1 MARPLLLC
9 QPQAPAPR
17 RRCAGLNRA
26 AILRYPFG
34 ATGAAE
40 QVGGIFDHATAE
52 AVSILAEVVLINVAL
67 SGDNA
72 IVVGLAAA
80 GLPRKQRLQALWLGI
95 GAATLLRLGFAVV
108 ATTLL
113 EILGLLLAGGLLL
126 LWVAWKL
133 WRELRAEGGSHAGQ
147 GPPKRFAAA
156 LWQIVVADVSMSLD
170 NALAVAGAAL
180 GHPMILAAGLVI
192 SVLLMGAAAALLA
205 RLLQRYRWV
214 GYLGLLVIVY
224 VALRMIW
231 SGAHEIAHA
240 IR

>member
-1 MARPLLLC
+1 M
-9 QPQAPAPR
+9 
-17 RRCAGLNRA
+17 
-26 AILRYPFG
+26 
-34 ATGAAE
+34 
-40 QVGGIFDHATAE
+40 GGVFDQATAE

-80 GLPRKQRLQALWLGI
+80 GLPRVQRLRALWLGI
-95 GAATLLRLGFAVV
+95 AAATLLRLLFAFV

-133 WRELRAEGGSHAGQ
+133 WREVKDEGGGAGP
-147 GPPKRFAAA
+147 GAAKSFRAA

-214 GYLGLLVIVY
+214 AYLGLLVIVY
-224 VALRMIW
+224 VALGMIW
-231 SGAHEIAHA
+231 SGAREIAA
-240 IR
+240 AMG

>member
-1 MARPLLLC
+1 
-9 QPQAPAPR
+9 
-17 RRCAGLNRA
+17 
-26 AILRYPFG
+26 
-34 ATGAAE
+34 
-40 QVGGIFDHATAE
+40 VGGILDHATAQ
-52 AVSILAEVVLINVAL
+52 AASILVEVVLINVAL

-80 GLPRKQRLQALWLGI
+80 GLPGKQRLWALWLGI
-95 GAATLLRLGFAVV
+95 AAATLLRLGFAFI

-113 EILGLLLAGGLLL
+113 EILGLMFAGGLLL

-133 WRELRAEGGSHAGQ
+133 WRELTHRGAGRAGQ
-147 GPPKRFAAA
+147 PSTKRFASA

-205 RLLQRYRWV
+205 RLLLRYRWV
-214 GYLGLLVIVY
+214 SYLGLLVIVF

-231 SGAHEIAHA
+231 DGGHEIAAAVH
-240 IR
+240 

>member
-1 MARPLLLC
+1 ML
-9 QPQAPAPR
+9 
-17 RRCAGLNRA
+17 
-26 AILRYPFG
+26 
-34 ATGAAE
+34 
-40 QVGGIFDHATAE
+40 DHASAE

-80 GLPRKQRLQALWLGI
+80 GLPRRQRLWALWLGI
-95 GAATLLRLGFAVV
+95 AAATLLRLGFALV

-113 EILGLLLAGGLLL
+113 EVLGLLLAGGLLL

-133 WRELRAEGGSHAGQ
+133 WREIVQHHHAGAPGQ
-147 GPPKRFAAA
+147 RAPKRFASA
-156 LWQIVVADVSMSLD
+156 LWQIVVADLSMSLD

-205 RLLQRYRWV
+205 RLLQRFRWIS
-214 GYLGLLVIVY
+214 YLGLLAIVY

-231 SGAHEIAHA
+231 SGAHDIAAA
-240 IR
+240 IH

>member
-1 MARPLLLC
+1 M
-9 QPQAPAPR
+9 
-17 RRCAGLNRA
+17 
-26 AILRYPFG
+26 
-34 ATGAAE
+34 
-40 QVGGIFDHATAE
+40 GGVFDNATAE

-80 GLPRKQRLQALWLGI
+80 GLPRVQRLRALWLGI
-95 GAATLLRLGFAVV
+95 AAATLLRLLFAFV

-133 WRELRAEGGSHAGQ
+133 WREARSQGGGAGR
-147 GPPKRFAAA
+147 GGAKSFASA

-214 GYLGLLVIVY
+214 AYLGLLVIVY
-224 VALRMIW
+224 VALGMIW
-231 SGAHEIAHA
+231 SGAREIAA
-240 IR
+240 AMG